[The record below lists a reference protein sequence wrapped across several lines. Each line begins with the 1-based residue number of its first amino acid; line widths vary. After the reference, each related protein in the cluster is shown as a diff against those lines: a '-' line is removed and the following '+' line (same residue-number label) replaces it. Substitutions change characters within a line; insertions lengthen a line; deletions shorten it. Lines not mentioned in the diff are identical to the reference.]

1 MSYPKYDEITGDENT
16 RPVDEKGRIIDI
28 ESMSD
33 RELLVEMV
41 KVTRVVTDK
50 AEQFLND
57 LPNNPMMKMMG
68 KFF

>member
-1 MSYPKYDEITGDENT
+1 MTNEIESAKDT
-16 RPVDEKGRIIDI
+16 RPTDEKGRIIDI
-28 ESMSD
+28 DSMTD

-57 LPNNPMMKMMG
+57 LPNNPMFKMMG